1 MNLSNIKVNN
11 QLVATVDDDLNLS
24 DNLIHNKAI
33 GKFFVQHGSQDQDIQ
48 ELKDNGILD
57 VYVTSEGQIINFQE
71 SGVIYLTDYIDLKDC
86 IKIHII
92 MQGQGHMGAFY
103 DNNKNFVAALNP
115 EKPETICDF
124 EVENNGYSFLRLNL
138 MQNRVNDDKVT
149 LIYEDVEPTPMPG
162 ITITTSQI
170 TDYTPPQQYGTF
182 SIKYKISK
190 TLYALGDSV
199 TYGVGDNSNGGWA
212 QRVSNKI
219 EFNNFYKYAVSGA
232 TSMHGNDSRGR
243 LSSQIS
249 RLPTITDTNIIILV
263 MIGTNDYHDNYS
275 VGDVDAA
282 LSKDY
287 SALDYSASF
296 SESFRKDMETIK
308 RQCPFA
314 TIIYCLPV
322 SAATFYESRMENFVN
337 AMNKICAALSIP
349 VLNTRAEAGIPMG
362 LNTGNATSYLPD
374 NFHPSPTGHELVANY
389 VASYLMRYADGVIL
403 SQS

>member
-1 MNLSNIKVNN
+1 M
-11 QLVATVDDDLNLS
+11 
-24 DNLIHNKAI
+24 
-33 GKFFVQHGSQDQDIQ
+33 
-48 ELKDNGILD
+48 
-57 VYVTSEGQIINFQE
+57 
-71 SGVIYLTDYIDLKDC
+71 
-86 IKIHII
+86 
-92 MQGQGHMGAFY
+92 
-103 DNNKNFVAALNP
+103 
-115 EKPETICDF
+115 
-124 EVENNGYSFLRLNL
+124 
-138 MQNRVNDDKVT
+138 
-149 LIYEDVEPTPMPG
+149 
-162 ITITTSQI
+162 
-170 TDYTPPQQYGTF
+170 
-182 SIKYKISK
+182 
-190 TLYALGDSV
+190 

-249 RLPTITDTNIIILV
+249 RLSTTTDTNIIILV
-263 MIGTNDYHDNYS
+263 MIGTNDCHDNYT

-337 AMNKICAALSIP
+337 AMNKICASLSIP
-349 VLNTRAEAGIPMG
+349 VLNTRDEAGIPMG

-403 SQS
+403 SQN